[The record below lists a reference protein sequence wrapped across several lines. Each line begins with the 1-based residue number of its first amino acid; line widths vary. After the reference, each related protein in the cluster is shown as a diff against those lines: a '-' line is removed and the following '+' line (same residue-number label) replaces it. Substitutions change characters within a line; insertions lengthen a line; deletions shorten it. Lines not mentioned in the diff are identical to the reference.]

1 MCDIYDAVVVSRRQ
15 LITGTLAAFGSGS
28 AAALLVGCG
37 SDEPT
42 TALANLNVVQR
53 FPQMLVPGE
62 VRAPISLADVD
73 GVVTVARAASIPS
86 TLTARLLNAQTGA
99 LIVEGISAT
108 RHDEGLEAP
117 YWPFRFTVSEPGIY
131 TLIIDGAQET
141 GAAVQVSERSE
152 ILVPLVGDA
161 MPGFDTPTFDNPRGV
176 DPICTRSPEPCPMHD
191 VTLNEALAL
200 GKPVAY
206 LVGTPAYCS
215 TGTCSPAMEGLLA
228 VRDRV
233 GDAMTFVHAEIY
245 TDSTVS
251 TVAPAVTALNM
262 TYEPALYITDATGTL
277 VERLDAVFDAR
288 EINEVLERFEL
299 V

>member
-1 MCDIYDAVVVSRRQ
+1 MISRRR
-15 LITGTLAAFGSGS
+15 LIGSTITVIGSGS
-28 AAALLVGCG
+28 VASLLVGCG
-37 SDEPT
+37 GEQT
-42 TALANLNVVQR
+42 TTSLANLNVVQR

-73 GVVTVARAASIPS
+73 GVITVARASAIPEV
-86 TLTARLLNAQTGA
+86 LTARLVNTQTGD
-99 LIVEGISAT
+99 LVVEGISAT

-117 YWPFRFTVSEPGIY
+117 YWPFRFTVNDPGIY

-141 GAAVQVSERSE
+141 GAAVQVSERSA
-152 ILVPLVGDA
+152 ILVPLVGDPL
-161 MPGFDTPTFDNPRGV
+161 PGFDTPTVDDARGV
-176 DPICTRSPEPCPMHD
+176 NPICTRTPEPCPMHD
-191 VTLNEALAL
+191 VTLTEALTL

-215 TGTCSPAMEGLLA
+215 TGTCSPALDGLLA

-233 GDAMTFVHAEIY
+233 GDEMVFVHAEIY
-245 TDSTVS
+245 TDSTAS
-251 TVAPAVTALNM
+251 SVAPAVTALNM

-288 EINEVLERFEL
+288 EIDEALERHSL
-299 V
+299 VIS

>member
-1 MCDIYDAVVVSRRQ
+1 MISRRR
-15 LITGTLAAFGSGS
+15 LIGGALAVIGSGS
-28 AAALLVGCG
+28 AASVLVSCG
-37 SDEPT
+37 DDEPT
-42 TALANLNVVQR
+42 TSLAGLNVIQR

-62 VRAPISLADVD
+62 VRAPISLADID
-73 GVVTVARAASIPS
+73 GVITVSRAAAIPA
-86 TLTARLLNAQTGA
+86 TLTARLLYTQTGDVV
-99 LIVEGISAT
+99 VEGISAS

-117 YWPFRFTVSEPGIY
+117 YWPFRFTVDEPGIY
-131 TLIIDGAQET
+131 TLIVDGAQET
-141 GAAVQVSERSE
+141 GAAVQVSQRSA
-152 ILVPLVGDA
+152 ILVPLVGDPL
-161 MPGFDTPTFDNPRGV
+161 PGFDTPTFDNSRGV
-176 DPICTRSPEPCPMHD
+176 EPICTRSPEPCPMHD
-191 VTLNEALAL
+191 VTLTEALAL

-215 TGTCSPAMEGLLA
+215 TGTCSPAMDGLLA

-262 TYEPALYITDATGTL
+262 TYEPALYITDSTGML

-288 EINEVLERFEL
+288 EIEEVLARYAL
-299 V
+299 A

>member
-1 MCDIYDAVVVSRRQ
+1 MCDIYDAVMVSRRQ

-131 TLIIDGAQET
+131 TLIVDGAQET

-161 MPGFDTPTFDNPRGV
+161 MLGFDTPTFDNPRGV

>member
-1 MCDIYDAVVVSRRQ
+1 MISRRR
-15 LITGTLAAFGSGS
+15 LIEGAIAVIGSGS
-28 AAALLVGCG
+28 VASLLASCG
-37 SDEPT
+37 DDEPT
-42 TALANLNVVQR
+42 TQLADLNVVQR

-62 VRAPISLADVD
+62 VRAPISLADID
-73 GVVTVARAASIPS
+73 GVVTVARAASIPT
-86 TLTARLLNAQTGA
+86 TLTARLLNAQTGD
-99 LIVEGISAT
+99 LVVDGISAT

-117 YWPFRFTVSEPGIY
+117 YWPFRFEVSEPGIY
-131 TLIIDGAQET
+131 TLIVDGAQET
-141 GAAVQVSERSE
+141 GAAVQVSERSA
-152 ILVPLVGDA
+152 ILVPLVGDPL
-161 MPGFDTPTFDNPRGV
+161 PGFDTPTFDDSRGV
-176 DPICTRSPEPCPMHD
+176 DPICTRSPEPCPMHE
-191 VTLNEALAL
+191 VTLTEALAL

-228 VRDRV
+228 VRERV

-277 VERLDAVFDAR
+277 VERLDAVFDSR
-288 EINEVLERFEL
+288 EINEVLARHAL
-299 V
+299 A

>member
-1 MCDIYDAVVVSRRQ
+1 MISRRR
-15 LITGTLAAFGSGS
+15 LIGGAIAVIGSGS
-28 AAALLVGCG
+28 AASILAGCG

-42 TALANLNVVQR
+42 TQLANLNVVQR

-73 GVVTVARAASIPS
+73 GVVTVARAASIPA
-86 TLTARLLNAQTGA
+86 TLTARLLNAQTGD
-99 LIVEGISAT
+99 LVVEGISAT

-117 YWPFRFTVSEPGIY
+117 YWPFRFTVDDPGIY
-131 TLIIDGAQET
+131 TLIVDGAQDT
-141 GAAVQVSERSE
+141 GAAVQVSERTA
-152 ILVPLVGDA
+152 ILVPLVGDPL
-161 MPGFDTPTFDNPRGV
+161 PGFDTPTLDNPRGV

-191 VTLNEALAL
+191 VTLTEALAL

-215 TGTCSPAMEGLLA
+215 TGTCSPAIEGLLA

-288 EINEVLERFEL
+288 EINEVLARYAL
-299 V
+299 A